1 MTILPRSCVAAEN
14 HSAMTHDHWIEY
26 LWVAFTI
33 VDVVASG
40 SSWHAALADWRAAR
54 EHKRRLEKKHAAAAL
69 VAHAPAWAVT
79 HAILTSAVGNLCVA
93 LMLCAAAIFSLFLP
107 PPPPDYGVVRQ
118 SLVVI
123 TLLIVVT
130 ALNTVIAVYGR
141 VLRYRLSVGFY
152 EMEASQKT
160 NGTTP
165 GQAVAD
171 AMSPVVVVPVPVKA
185 DVVDPVVSRDIVEDR

>member
-1 MTILPRSCVAAEN
+1 MI
-14 HSAMTHDHWIEY
+14 HDHWIEY

-40 SSWHAALADWRAAR
+40 SSWHAARSDWRQAR
-54 EHKRRLEKKHAAAAL
+54 AEKKKLIAKHAAASL
-69 VAHAPAWAVT
+69 VARAPAWAVT
-79 HAILTSAVGNLCVA
+79 HAILTSALGNLCVA
-93 LMLCAAAIFSLFLP
+93 VMLCMAAVFSLFLP

-130 ALNTVIAVYGR
+130 ALNTIIAVYGR
-141 VLRYRLSVGFY
+141 ILRYRLSVGFY

-171 AMSPVVVVPVPVKA
+171 AMTPVVVVPVAVPVEP
-185 DVVDPVVSRDIVEDR
+185 DPVDPVVARDIVEDR